1 MSIRDSHHRGISF
14 ENTTQCLPTQHRL
27 GRSGSR
33 GRDGYQEVCRVS
45 PCKKRQKRSG
55 VADVQEI
62 LLDAAPA
69 AVEGWLGLQL

>member
-33 GRDGYQEVCRVS
+33 GTRWISRSVSGFPLQEKAKEIGCGRCPRDL
-45 PCKKRQKRSG
+45 
-55 VADVQEI
+55 A
-62 LLDAAPA
+62 
-69 AVEGWLGLQL
+69 